1 MTEVDRR
8 RRLEALFDE
17 HAAAVR
23 AYALRRINPASADDT
38 VSDVFVVACRRIDEI
53 PADALPW
60 LLACA
65 RRVLANQYRGARR
78 RLALVDRLSAL
89 DGKIVTRPGTDDAPD
104 ALLRALES
112 LSAEDR
118 ELLMMI
124 AWEGLE
130 PARAAAAL
138 ECSRATLAV
147 RLHRARRRLAAA
159 LEAVGGDTPLN
170 SRSTP
175 MEAVK

>member
-1 MTEVDRR
+1 MRDVDLR
-8 RRLEALFDE
+8 RRLEGLFDE
-17 HAAAVR
+17 HAASVR
-23 AYALRRINPASADDT
+23 AYALRRIDPASADDT
-38 VSDVFVVACRRIDEI
+38 VSEVFVVACRRIDEI

-78 RLALVDRLSAL
+78 QLALVDRLSSMEASALGRSGAVAAEALLCAL
-89 DGKIVTRPGTDDAPD
+89 DT
-104 ALLRALES
+104 
-112 LSAEDR
+112 LSDGDR

-130 PARAAAAL
+130 PSRAAAAL

-147 RLHRARRRLAAA
+147 RLHRARRRLAVA
-159 LEAVGGDTPLN
+159 LEEGGHGPPMT
-170 SRSTP
+170 STR
-175 MEAVK
+175 MEAVP

>member
-1 MTEVDRR
+1 MTDVDRR
-8 RRLEALFDE
+8 RRLELLFDR

-23 AYALRRINPASADDT
+23 AYALRRTDAVSADDT
-38 VSDVFVVACRRIDEI
+38 VSEVFVVACRRIDEI

-78 RLALVDRLSAL
+78 RLALAERLSSVSAEVV
-89 DGKIVTRPGTDDAPD
+89 KVPETDA
-104 ALLRALES
+104 AERLLRALDS
-112 LSAEDR
+112 LGDADR

-147 RLHRARRRLAAA
+147 RLHRARRRLRAA
-159 LEAVGGDTPLN
+159 LDAGESVSPMTP
-170 SRSTP
+170 TP
-175 MEAVK
+175 REAVK

>member
-1 MTEVDRR
+1 MRDHDRR
-8 RRLEALFDE
+8 QRLELLFDE

-23 AYALRRINPASADDT
+23 AYALRRIDPASAEDT
-38 VSDVFVVACRRIDEI
+38 VSEVFVVACRRLEEI

-78 RLALVDRLSAL
+78 RLALTDRLSSVSDEVVGAS
-89 DGKIVTRPGTDDAPD
+89 DIDAGER
-104 ALLRALES
+104 LLRALDS
-112 LSAEDR
+112 LSEGDR
-118 ELLMMI
+118 ELLMMV

-147 RLHRARRRLAAA
+147 RLHRAKGRLRAA
-159 LEAVGGDTPLN
+159 LEEGGLGSPTRP
-170 SRSTP
+170 TA

>member
-1 MTEVDRR
+1 MREDDRR
-8 RRLEALFDE
+8 RRLELLFDE

-23 AYALRRINPASADDT
+23 AYALRRIDPASADDT
-38 VSDVFVVACRRIDEI
+38 VSEVFVVACRRIDEI

-65 RRVLANQYRGARR
+65 RRVLANQYRGTRR
-78 RLALVDRLSAL
+78 RLALADRLSTVSSEVV
-89 DGKIVTRPGTDDAPD
+89 GTSGTDARER
-104 ALLRALES
+104 LLRALDS
-112 LSAEDR
+112 LSDGDR

-147 RLHRARRRLAAA
+147 RLHRARHRLRAA
-159 LEAVGGDTPLN
+159 LEGDGVVSPMTP
-170 SRSTP
+170 TQ

>member
-1 MTEVDRR
+1 MREDDRR
-8 RRLEALFDE
+8 RRLESLFDE

-23 AYALRRINPASADDT
+23 AYALRRIDPASADDT
-38 VSDVFVVACRRIDEI
+38 VSEVFVVACRRIDEI
-53 PADALPW
+53 PSDPLPW

-78 RLALVDRLSAL
+78 RLALTDRLSSVSE
-89 DGKIVTRPGTDDAPD
+89 GVVGSSGTDAGER
-104 ALLRALES
+104 LLRALES
-112 LSAEDR
+112 LSEGDR

-130 PARAAAAL
+130 PARAAVAL

-159 LEAVGGDTPLN
+159 LEEGGVASPMRPTQ
-170 SRSTP
+170 